1 MDKTLKLFTSQE
13 NFKYILQCIVQNIKD
28 FNVTFDIMSIS
39 SQIQKDLENIYIDHI
54 DQLLQEYQDPRQI
67 ISHLNTFIIEIYSN
81 YIIQQ
86 PQVQPQP
93 QEQKLQPQVPQ
104 TQVPQPQVPQVITI
118 PVPIFPPKDTFT
130 YIVSGNSNSKRIQ
143 QLLIKDV
150 TSIKLVEF
158 SFFNTIYNIDENSC
172 HLEVNNQK
180 YTIKSGIYDAKT
192 LTNTL
197 NDSIREQNIHFSID
211 NISQKTT
218 IQYRIDGPN
227 DHTKKRGMVF
237 SIKFTSNLGVLL
249 GYTKRDYSSGEKYI
263 SETCHKINK
272 QPCVT
277 IKLDYGNKA
286 TLRDSSFHE
295 FYVPKDTFGEWVTT
309 TGPTF
314 TFKKGI
320 LIDDFE
326 IEINRIVEWKCIFEF
341 ECTDTSATC

>member
-1 MDKTLKLFTSQE
+1 MT
-13 NFKYILQCIVQNIKD
+13 
-28 FNVTFDIMSIS
+28 IS
-39 SQIQKDLENIYIDHI
+39 SQIQKDLENIYIDQI

-81 YIIQQ
+81 YIIQTQAQ
-86 PQVQPQP
+86 PQQEQSQLQAKPPLSQLEQQPLTQPQ
-93 QEQKLQPQVPQ
+93 QPQSQLPQ
-104 TQVPQPQVPQVITI
+104 LQIVKV
-118 PVPIFPPKDTFT
+118 PVPTVPPKDTFT

-180 YTIKSGIYDAKT
+180 YTIKSGIYNTKT

-218 IQYRIDGPN
+218 IQYRTDGPN

-237 SIKFTSNLGVLL
+237 SIKFTSNLGMIL

-286 TLRDSSFHE
+286 TLRENGSFHE

-314 TFKKGI
+314 SFKKGI

-326 IEINRIVEWKCIFEF
+326 IEINKIIEWKCIFEF